1 MNSMKEL
8 TLDEMENVNGAGL
21 GEFLEELL
29 EYLLDGMT
37 NAD

>member
-8 TLDEMENVNGAGL
+8 TLDEMEKVNGAGL